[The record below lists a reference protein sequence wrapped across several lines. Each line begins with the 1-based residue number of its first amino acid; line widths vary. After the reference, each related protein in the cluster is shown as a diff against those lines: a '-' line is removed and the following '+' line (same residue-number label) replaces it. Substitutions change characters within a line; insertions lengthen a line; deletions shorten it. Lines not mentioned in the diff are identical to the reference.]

1 MCGIVGLI
9 SKSRQENLISNFLSE
24 ISHRGPDSKKYII
37 NSINEEYIHL
47 GSSRLSIR
55 GDSNEDM
62 PMINDDNDVFVYNG
76 EIFDMKSIENLLS
89 NNKKYKGDTRMLFDL
104 LHNNIQNI
112 SKVNGMYAFA
122 YFDRINKKLFL
133 GRDKYGIKPLFY
145 TINKS
150 GDIFFSSEMKSLIKF
165 SQQEKY
171 INEESIEALFLFNG
185 IPQGQ
190 ELIQGIKSV
199 KPGELLSIDLTSQN
213 KITSHLFNSDY
224 KSYTHLY
231 KENFQELMSKVVQD
245 HLSADTSV
253 DLFLSGGIDS
263 SLLAYIIKT
272 KLNKKVRHFS
282 LSFENKSYDEKNNI
296 LQISKTL
303 SLESKIFTFNEH
315 NTDIY
320 VSDAISNMNSLILDY
335 SFVPTYLLSKETSKY
350 TKAVLS
356 GDGAD
361 ELFGG
366 YEWYRG
372 YLYYTKTPYKIKFT
386 ISEIIK
392 KLNLTSKNNRYLSF
406 AAKLNYFFKFISADP
421 LSQTIIW
428 QSSYQNF
435 DKRKIKIISNEVSKY
450 IDSELN
456 NLENLRKIDLN
467 IFMYTNVL
475 PKVDIASMANSLE
488 VRPPYLDDRIVE
500 FALNTK
506 NSNQISMLKTKIFLR
521 DILKETNLEF
531 LNKSRKQG
539 FGFPLSSWIKNHGI
553 EKIRQLYADENLIY
567 PTNQE
572 AYIKDL
578 IFKKDLNPNILRE
591 LWSYFVLS
599 TWCLDNNIKLK

>member
-1 MCGIVGLI
+1 MCGIVGVV
-9 SKSRQENLISNFLSE
+9 SKSKQKKLISNFLTE
-24 ISHRGPDSKKYII
+24 ISHRGPDSKKYLI
-37 NSINEEYIHL
+37 NSIGEEYIHL

-55 GDSNEDM
+55 GDSSEDM
-62 PMINDDNDVFVYNG
+62 PMVNDYGDVFVYNG
-76 EIFDMKSIENLLS
+76 EIFDMKFIESLLS
-89 NNKKYKGDTRMLFDL
+89 GNKKYKGDTRMFFDL
-104 LHNNIQNI
+104 LHKNIQNI

-133 GRDKYGIKPLFY
+133 GRDKFGIKPLFY
-145 TINKS
+145 TINKL
-150 GDIFFSSEMKSLIKF
+150 GDIYFSSEMKSLIKF

-171 INEESIEALFLFNG
+171 IHEDSIEALFLFNG
-185 IPQGQ
+185 TPQGE

-199 KPGELLSIDLTSQN
+199 KPGELLTIDLASQN
-213 KITSHLFNSDY
+213 KITSHLFNFDSQV
-224 KSYTHLY
+224 YTHLY
-231 KENFQELMSKVVQD
+231 KEDFQELMTKVVQD

-263 SLLAYIIKT
+263 SLLAHIIKT
-272 KLNKKVRHFS
+272 KLNKEVRHFS
-282 LSFENKSYDEKNNI
+282 MSFENKSYDEKNNI
-296 LQISKTL
+296 LQISNTL
-303 SLESKIFTFNEH
+303 SLESKIFTFNEN
-315 NTDIY
+315 NTDNY

-372 YLYYTKTPYKIKFT
+372 YLYFTKAPYKIKLT
-386 ISEIIK
+386 ISVIIK
-392 KLNLTSKNNRYLSF
+392 RLNLANKRNRYLSF
-406 AAKLNYFFKFISADP
+406 ATKLNYFFKFISSEP
-421 LSQTIIW
+421 LSQVIIW

-435 DKRKIKIISNEVSKY
+435 DKRKIEIISNEVNRY

-456 NLENLRKIDLN
+456 DMENLRKIDLN

-475 PKVDIASMANSLE
+475 PKVDVASMANSLE
-488 VRPPYLDDRIVE
+488 VRPPYLDDRIVQ
-500 FALNTK
+500 FALNNK
-506 NSNQISMLKTKIFLR
+506 NSNQISMYKTKIFLR
-521 DILKETNLEF
+521 EILKDTNLEF
-531 LNKSRKQG
+531 LNKSSKQG
-539 FGFPLSSWIKNHGI
+539 FGFPLSSWINNQGI
-553 EKIRQLYADENLIY
+553 EKIRQLYVDENLIY
-567 PTNQE
+567 PSYQE
-572 AYIKDL
+572 AYIRDL
-578 IFKKDLNPNILRE
+578 IFKKELNANSHRE